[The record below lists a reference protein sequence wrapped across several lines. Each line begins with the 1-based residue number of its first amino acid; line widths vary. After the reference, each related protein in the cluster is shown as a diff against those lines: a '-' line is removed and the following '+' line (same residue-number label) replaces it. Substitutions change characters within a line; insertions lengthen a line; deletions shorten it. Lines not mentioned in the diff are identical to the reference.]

1 MGLPNQNRYRVTE
14 HAAQRY
20 AQRIDYR
27 SNTNTKALKGFR
39 KLMNNAVILENKS
52 DGTQVWLD
60 EDSSIVFVVDPRK
73 FNIITV
79 YRSYNKY
86 NESDIRNIPTQQQQ
100 QQQQQEE
107 EEEDSINE
115 MEEEMNSQEL
125 NSKTKKVISDIISD
139 NYLRIEKE
147 YYNKAIP
154 IYTEYL
160 DRLNRTA
167 KTTRPDQYEANR
179 SELKRLKDKIDRI
192 EDEASVVTSELKTF
206 IIEDE

>member
-20 AQRIDYR
+20 AQRIEYKA
-27 SNTNTKALKGFR
+27 NTNTKALKGFR
-39 KLMNNAVILENKS
+39 KLMNNATILENKS

-60 EDSSIVFVVDPRK
+60 EDSAIVFVVDPRK

-79 YRSYNKY
+79 YRSYDKY
-86 NESDIRNIPTQQQQ
+86 NESDMRNIPTQQQ
-100 QQQQQEE
+100 
-107 EEEDSINE
+107 EDSINE
-115 MEEEMNSQEL
+115 VEEEMESQEL
-125 NSKTKKVISDIISD
+125 SNKTKKIISDIISD

-179 SELKRLKDKIDRI
+179 SELKRLKDKIDKI

-206 IIEDE
+206 IIEEE